1 MKKTFL
7 LSNFLI
13 FISMLLLTNNSFSQS
28 VGIGTST
35 PNTSAQ
41 LEIKSTTKG
50 ILIPRTSS
58 VTRAAI
64 VSPAKSLL
72 LYDTTTNSFW
82 FHNGSDWIELG
93 RIDPTP
99 ANTFFGFQTA
109 SSLNLGVGNTGIG
122 HQVLSANTDGGFN
135 TALGYWSLLL
145 NTTGYNNTA
154 VGSNSLKNNTT
165 GIENTAAGANALMNN
180 TTGKDNVSVGLS
192 SLVNNTAGNYNSVLG
207 VESMNNNINGYN
219 NTAIGY
225 RALYFNQG
233 GHDNV
238 ALGTNALLANIS
250 GFGNVG
256 IGSKSLGSN
265 SSGQY
270 NVAIGDSALYNEN
283 GATDNIAIGY
293 SSLFNNGTGS
303 TNIAIGNSSLFKN
316 SNGIRNVGVG
326 DLSLDLN
333 TTGSFN
339 VALGTEALGANVS
352 GSNNVA
358 IGPVAGTSILGNTN
372 VVLGAAANVSPGP
385 NSISSSVALG
395 WNAIVNSS
403 NKVRIGGTSIS
414 VIEGQVAYSFPSDGR
429 FKFNVSDQDVKGLD
443 FIMRLHPVNYQFDT
457 RKFDAFL
464 KSGDPTAP
472 KLSDQE
478 YEESSAV
485 IHNGFVAQEV
495 EQAAKQSGFNFDGI
509 HSPTNEKDNYS
520 IAYSQ
525 FVVPLIKAM
534 QEQQK
539 LIETLQQKNE
549 ELERRILLLEKK

>member
-1 MKKTFL
+1 
-7 LSNFLI
+7 
-13 FISMLLLTNNSFSQS
+13 
-28 VGIGTST
+28 
-35 PNTSAQ
+35 
-41 LEIKSTTKG
+41 
-50 ILIPRTSS
+50 
-58 VTRAAI
+58 
-64 VSPAKSLL
+64 
-72 LYDTTTNSFW
+72 
-82 FHNGSDWIELG
+82 
-93 RIDPTP
+93 
-99 ANTFFGFQTA
+99 
-109 SSLNLGVGNTGIG
+109 
-122 HQVLSANTDGGFN
+122 
-135 TALGYWSLLL
+135 
-145 NTTGYNNTA
+145 
-154 VGSNSLKNNTT
+154 
-165 GIENTAAGANALMNN
+165 
-180 TTGKDNVSVGLS
+180 
-192 SLVNNTAGNYNSVLG
+192 
-207 VESMNNNINGYN
+207 
-219 NTAIGY
+219 
-225 RALYFNQG
+225 
-233 GHDNV
+233 
-238 ALGTNALLANIS
+238 
-250 GFGNVG
+250 
-256 IGSKSLGSN
+256 
-265 SSGQY
+265 
-270 NVAIGDSALYNEN
+270 
-283 GATDNIAIGY
+283 
-293 SSLFNNGTGS
+293 
-303 TNIAIGNSSLFKN
+303 
-316 SNGIRNVGVG
+316 VG

-385 NSISSSVALG
+385 NSISNSVALG

-403 NKVRIGGTSIS
+403 NKVRIGGTSVS